1 LQGRYHLAEMSR
13 QLVSLF
19 VDSVDETRERELWAY
34 GIALLVIFALS
45 RGANFSINRVVGWA
59 ALLLSLIRRLCLCN
73 RRLCL
78 HIK

>member
-1 LQGRYHLAEMSR
+1 MSR

-45 RGANFSINRVVGWA
+45 RGADFNNENSGWLVE
-59 ALLLSLIRRLCLCN
+59 LLVQAPEIDC
-73 RRLCL
+73 
-78 HIK
+78 